1 MSQLCALGRLSSV
14 RRGGVCATRAEILAL
29 PPAETLEGV
38 LLPSQGVD
46 V

>member
-1 MSQLCALGRLSSV
+1 MSQLCALGHLSV
-14 RRGGVCATRAEILAL
+14 RRGRVCATRAEILAL